1 MRQRRD
7 FEDILVAFQG
17 DVESLENLKL
27 PSIEALQEWR
37 DFKDRKL
44 TLDFDI
50 DVNLGQFIKYI
61 LLWNKEDKNLP
72 ISERKSIYIYISSSG
87 GDLQASMTF
96 IDVLKMSKTPIK
108 LICLQGAY
116 SAAGL
121 IFMCKGE
128 NITRCIMPHGKVL
141 IHQGSVGIN
150 QIQTHQFLD
159 IAGDIK
165 KGEEKV
171 KSYILENTNI
181 TSKTYNSKKK
191 DEWALTADEC
201 LKYGVCDKIIEDISE
216 LI

>member
-1 MRQRRD
+1 MKQKRD
-7 FEDILVAFQG
+7 FDDILAVFQG
-17 DVESLENLKL
+17 DIEELETLKL
-27 PSIEALQEWR
+27 PSVGSVQEWR
-37 DFKDRKL
+37 DFRDRKL
-44 TLDFDI
+44 TLDFEISDA
-50 DVNLGQFIKYI
+50 LGQFVKYI
-61 LLWNKEDKNLP
+61 LFWNKEDEDIP
-72 ISERKSIYIYISSSG
+72 TSERKPIYIYINSPG
-87 GDLQASMTF
+87 GDLQSCMAF
-96 IDVLKMSKTPIK
+96 IDILKMSKTPIK
-108 LICLQGAY
+108 LICLSGAY

-128 NITRCIMPHGKVL
+128 NITRCIIPHGKVL

-171 KSYILENTNI
+171 KTYILENTKI
-181 TSKTYNSKKK
+181 TSKTYNAKKK
-191 DEWALTADEC
+191 DEWSLNAEEC